1 MRCANCG
8 NENFDTLTVRRFTLH
23 CSVCGHNTH
32 TATGI
37 DTRKIKWAL
46 ILVIVIVILAQGA
59 WYLRYN
65 LHDLLPVYIPPRI
78 PLT

>member
-8 NENFDTLTVRRFTLH
+8 NEDFDTLTVRRFTLH

-37 DTRKIKWAL
+37 DTRKIRLTL
-46 ILVIVIVILAQGA
+46 IILAVIVILGISY
-59 WYLRYN
+59 WC
-65 LHDLLPVYIPPRI
+65 LLTHPGLAMRGHVWNY
-78 PLT
+78 

>member
-8 NENFDTLTVRRFTLH
+8 NENFDTLTVKRFTLH

-37 DTRKIKWAL
+37 DTRKIKLVL
-46 ILVIVIVILAQGA
+46 IILAIMALLGVCA
-59 WYLRYN
+59 WCLITHPIWAWRRFIFIY
-65 LHDLLPVYIPPRI
+65 
-78 PLT
+78 